1 VKTSKALDM
10 SSDLTKNYLEVLS
23 SLKDKI
29 RLAKQRASLSV
40 NAELIAIYW
49 EIGNAILE
57 QQKIEGWG
65 AKIISQLARDLKME
79 FPDMKGF
86 SERNL
91 VYMQTF
97 AAAYPWNQ
105 FTQPL
110 VAQIQSNVASNS
122 IVQAEL
128 AQSNP
133 SPFPIVQPLVAQI
146 PWTHH
151 TILLDKLKTLDDR
164 LFYIQKTVENG
175 WSKAVLQHQIASKLH
190 TRQGKAIT
198 NFGTTL
204 PKPLSDLAQETLKS
218 PYSFDFLSLSEE
230 MRERDLEKA
239 LIQHLKKFMLE
250 LGRGFAYVGNQ
261 YNLNV
266 QGDDFFLDLLFF
278 NIHLNCY
285 VVFELKV
292 GEFKPEFA
300 GKLNFYINALDG
312 QVKAD
317 YHSPTIGVLLCKTS
331 NKTVINYALKTV
343 NSPIGVADY
352 ELTNALPKELVGE
365 LPSIE
370 ELEIVIDEETEKLL
384 KPRDKKLNKIK
395 DLIQQLNTEPIQETQ
410 NQENTARIFY
420 DFVIPL
426 KRGIVEILSKDVAPM
441 FNEMQTTI
449 WVGNQGFFIDEE
461 EKAIQHLKEKL
472 NFQCGRFA
480 VYTQFN
486 VFKQAGLNAFNISNE
501 IEVDLGNNS
510 YGIKLK
516 NRNEPPILK
525 LYHQLPSNDEIN
537 EFVEKFTEGVL
548 DDITREVERIKENN
562 K

>member
-1 VKTSKALDM
+1 M

-29 RLAKQRASLSV
+29 RLAKQRASLAV
-40 NAELIAIYW
+40 NAELIAVYW
-49 EIGNAILE
+49 EIGTAILE

-97 AAAYPWNQ
+97 AAAYPWIQ
-105 FTQPL
+105 ITQPL
-110 VAQIQSNVASNS
+110 VAQIQLNEEQHTNVQ
-122 IVQAEL
+122 VPL
-128 AQSNP
+128 AQIETKFS
-133 SPFPIVQPLVAQI
+133 IMQPLVAQI

-151 TILLDKLKTLDDR
+151 TIILDKLKTLDDR
-164 LFYIQKTVENG
+164 LFYMQKIVENG
-175 WSKAVLQHQIASKLH
+175 WSKAVLQHQIASNLH

-230 MRERDLEKA
+230 MHERDLEQA
-239 LIQHLKKFMLE
+239 LILQLKKFMLE

-278 NIHLNCY
+278 NFHLNCF
-285 VVFELKV
+285 VIFELKV

-300 GKLNFYINALDG
+300 GKLNFYINALDEE
-312 QVKAD
+312 VKAK
-317 YHSPTIGVLLCKTS
+317 HHAPTIGVLLCKTP
-331 NKTVINYALKTV
+331 NETVIKYALKGV
-343 NSPIGVADY
+343 NTPIGVADY
-352 ELTNALPKELVGE
+352 KLTNALPKELVGD
-365 LPSIE
+365 LPTIE
-370 ELEIVIDEETEKLL
+370 ELGTVIEEETKKQL

-410 NQENTARIFY
+410 NKENTARIFY

-449 WVGNQGFFIDEE
+449 FTGNQGFFIDEE

-472 NFQCGRFA
+472 NFQCGKFA
-480 VYTQFN
+480 IYTQFN
-486 VFKQAGLNAFNISNE
+486 VFKEAGLKAFNISNE
-501 IEVDLGNNS
+501 IEVDLGSNS

-516 NRNEPPILK
+516 NLNEPTIFK

-537 EFVEKFTEGVL
+537 ELIEKFTEGVI
-548 DDITREVERIKENN
+548 DDITREVERIKGN

>member
-1 VKTSKALDM
+1 M

-29 RLAKQRASLSV
+29 RLAKQRASLAV

-91 VYMQTF
+91 KYMRAF
-97 AAAYPWNQ
+97 AEAY
-105 FTQPL
+105 TMSSIVQPL
-110 VAQIQSNVASNS
+110 VAQIQSNEEQN
-122 IVQAEL
+122 INVQVPL
-128 AQSNP
+128 AQINP
-133 SPFPIVQPLVAQI
+133 SPFPIVQAPLAQLS
-146 PWTHH
+146 WYHH
-151 TILLDKLKTLDDR
+151 ITLLDKVKDLETR
-164 LFYIQKTVENG
+164 FFYIQKTIENG
-175 WSKAVLQHQIASKLH
+175 WSRDVMVHQIASKLH

-230 MRERDLEKA
+230 MHERDLEKA

-278 NIHLNCY
+278 NIQLNCY
-285 VVFELKV
+285 VIFELKV

-300 GKLNFYINALDG
+300 GKLNFYINTLDEE
-312 QVKAD
+312 VKAN
-317 YHSPTIGVLLCKTS
+317 HHAPTIGVLLCKTP
-331 NKTVINYALKTV
+331 NETVIKYALKGV
-343 NSPIGVADY
+343 NTPIGVADY
-352 ELTNALPKELVGE
+352 ELTNALPKDIKGE
-365 LPSIE
+365 IPTIE
-370 ELEIVIDEETEKLL
+370 ELEAMVDEETEKLL

-395 DLIQQLNTEPIQETQ
+395 DLIQQLNTEPIQEIRNQ
-410 NQENTARIFY
+410 NNTAIIFHK
-420 DFVIPL
+420 FVLPL
-426 KRGIVEILSKDVAPM
+426 KHGIVELLSTEIAPM
-441 FNEMQTTI
+441 FNEMETTLM
-449 WVGNQGFFIDEE
+449 VGNHGFSKNEDEKIIE
-461 EKAIQHLKEKL
+461 HLRDKVDY
-472 NFQCGRFA
+472 QCDSFKIEPRLK
-480 VYTQFN
+480 
-486 VFKQAGLNAFNISNE
+486 VFKQAGAKAFDINQSLE
-501 IEVDLGNNS
+501 IVLDSNS
-510 YGIKLK
+510 YSIKLYGQ
-516 NRNEPPILK
+516 NQPLLTK
-525 LYHQLPSNDEIN
+525 LYHQLPSIEEMDELKNKFIDEVLDEI
-537 EFVEKFTEGVL
+537 E
-548 DDITREVERIKENN
+548 RQVERIKEKN

>member
-1 VKTSKALDM
+1 M

-40 NAELIAIYW
+40 NAELIAVYW

-65 AKIISQLARDLKME
+65 AKIISQLARDLKIE

-97 AAAYPWNQ
+97 AAAYPWIQ

-110 VAQIQSNVASNS
+110 VAQIQLNEEQHIN
-122 IVQAEL
+122 VQASL
-128 AQSNP
+128 AQIETKFS
-133 SPFPIVQPLVAQI
+133 IVQPLVAQI

-151 TILLDKLKTLDDR
+151 TIILDKLKTLDDR

-198 NFGTTL
+198 NFGATL

-230 MRERDLEKA
+230 MHERDLEKA

-285 VVFELKV
+285 VIFELKV

-300 GKLNFYINALDG
+300 GKLNFYINTLDEE
-312 QVKAD
+312 VKAK
-317 YHSPTIGVLLCKTS
+317 HHAPTIGVLLCKTP
-331 NKTVINYALKTV
+331 NETVIKYALKGV
-343 NSPIGVADY
+343 NTPIGVADY
-352 ELTNALPKELVGE
+352 ELTNALPKDIEAE
-365 LPSIE
+365 IPTIE
-370 ELEIVIDEETEKLL
+370 ELEAMVDEETEKLL
-384 KPRDKKLNKIK
+384 NPRDKKLNKIK
-395 DLIQQLNTEPIQETQ
+395 ELIQQLNTEPIQETQ

-420 DFVIPL
+420 EFVIPL
-426 KRGIVEILSKDVAPM
+426 KRGIVEILSKEVAPL
-441 FNEMQTTI
+441 FSEMQITI
-449 WVGNQGFFIDEE
+449 WSGNQGFFIDEE

-480 VYTQFN
+480 VHSQFN
-486 VFKQAGLNAFNISNE
+486 VFKQAGLKAFNISNE

-516 NRNEPPILK
+516 NRNEPTIFK
-525 LYHQLPSNDEIN
+525 LYHQLPSQNEIN
-537 EFVEKFTEGVL
+537 ELIEKFTEGVI
-548 DDITREVERIKENN
+548 DDITREVERIKDN